1 MNDPWKPYIEAARAA
16 GEPFAWVPDYGDSG
30 AAWQRVEVPLEP
42 PDSGRFEPTAYD
54 LGITS
59 EPGGMMRDLPPFVP
73 ELAADLTPEERA
85 YILAQEQTQPPAPT
99 LTEPEAGQ

>member
-1 MNDPWKPYIEAARAA
+1 MNDPWKPYIDAARAA

-42 PDSGRFEPTAYD
+42 PDSGRFESAAYD

-59 EPGGMMRDLPPFVP
+59 EPGGMMRDLS
-73 ELAADLTPEERA
+73 LTDP
-85 YILAQEQTQPPAPT
+85 
-99 LTEPEAGQ
+99 EPEAGQ